1 MHTSRQHNLFG
12 IVIVIFCLS
21 AISLQ
26 SQAASQNKH
35 KTEASTKE
43 RLVLMPLRVPEED
56 KNLTGAMEAALVKGL
71 QQKYDI
77 FSGEQVSQKAHEIF
91 MKENRNTAHKECDET
106 KCMQNIA
113 MAFQAELIATA
124 NVTKQDG
131 SYFLA
136 LSIQNIFDNKVIQS
150 ESATCEK
157 CTAVQVVG
165 KLKELGGGAILVAQV
180 SIGAESANSTQQASS
195 AEARNMLSGEPEMI
209 RIPDEN
215 YEIGKYEVTQ
225 GEWKSVMGNNPSEFA
240 NCGDRCPV
248 DSISWDDTQK
258 YIKKLNTKT
267 GKNYRLPTEAEWE
280 HACYG
285 GATTRYCG
293 GNDLDE
299 VAWYG
304 NLLQPGGNSGQR
316 THPVGLKKANGYGI
330 YDMTGN
336 VWELMQNNFYS
347 EKFWQDFDEI
357 KPANK
362 KERAIKEKDRRF
374 YASMYSMRGGSFMN
388 GMNIEATSRSAY
400 LTSIQGKIIGFR
412 LARTLP

>member
-1 MHTSRQHNLFG
+1 MSQFKLFPLLG
-12 IVIVIFCLS
+12 ITITAICL
-21 AISLQ
+21 IILPPQ
-26 SQAASQNKH
+26 SEAASEQN
-35 KTEASTKE
+35 EPANS
-43 RLVLMPLRVPEED
+43 V
-56 KNLTGAMEAALVKGL
+56 
-71 QQKYDI
+71 QQD
-77 FSGEQVSQKAHEIF
+77 
-91 MKENRNTAHKECDET
+91 ENRS
-106 KCMQNIA
+106 Q
-113 MAFQAELIATA
+113 
-124 NVTKQDG
+124 
-131 SYFLA
+131 
-136 LSIQNIFDNKVIQS
+136 
-150 ESATCEK
+150 
-157 CTAVQVVG
+157 
-165 KLKELGGGAILVAQV
+165 
-180 SIGAESANSTQQASS
+180 
-195 AEARNMLSGEPEMI
+195 SGEPEMI
-209 RIPDEN
+209 LIPDEN

-225 GEWKSVMGNNPSEFA
+225 GEWKSVMGNNPSEFT

-248 DSISWDDTQK
+248 ESISWDDTQK
-258 YIKKLNTKT
+258 YIKKLNAKT

-336 VWELMQNNFYS
+336 VWELMQNNFYT
-347 EKFWQDFDEI
+347 EKFWKDFDEI

-388 GMNIEATSRSAY
+388 GMNTEATTRSAY